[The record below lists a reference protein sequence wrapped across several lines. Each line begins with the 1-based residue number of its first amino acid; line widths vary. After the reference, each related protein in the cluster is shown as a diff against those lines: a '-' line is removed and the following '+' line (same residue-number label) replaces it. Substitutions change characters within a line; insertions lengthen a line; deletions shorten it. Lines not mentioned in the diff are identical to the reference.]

1 MKIYI
6 TVKLVIFF
14 YSAKPIYLL
23 KPNNNTGKI
32 MISDI
37 QVYTALILALL
48 ASVLAIRLGT
58 TLYQ

>member
-1 MKIYI
+1 
-6 TVKLVIFF
+6 
-14 YSAKPIYLL
+14 
-23 KPNNNTGKI
+23 

>member
-1 MKIYI
+1 
-6 TVKLVIFF
+6 
-14 YSAKPIYLL
+14 
-23 KPNNNTGKI
+23 

-37 QVYTALILALL
+37 QVYTVLILALL